1 MIMVAITWIIVLIL
15 STGLPVKKSLMD
27 SMQPHRILVDSDVD
41 IDDVFALIYLLKQNK
56 SEFNLQAITINANG
70 WSDGGHAINHLYDIL
85 FMMDQDHIP
94 VGVGGEGGILP
105 NGTILPNVGGFLPII
120 DQGMSTAGG
129 CRYRQA
135 IPVGVRGL
143 INSNFG
149 LRKSFLPQ
157 GGRKYTPLEQ
167 PTAQQV
173 MINAISGGPTTVF
186 LLGAHTNFAIFLMNN
201 PHLKKNVEHIY
212 VMGGGIATNCLN
224 GINSTSE
231 QCTSIGNLEPKDSNP
246 YAEFNIFSDPFAAYQ
261 VLHSGI
267 PVTLIPLDATRTIP
281 VSKDFLVEYEKR
293 QNTYEAQYCFQSLK
307 MFRDTWINDRFHE
320 HVGLF
325 MVGVALS
332 IMRNS
337 HSYNGENEFSEM
349 EYMNITVVTSN
360 EPYGVSDGSNP
371 LIDDLAIPKFNVTKN
386 GTHAG
391 HVQMGM
397 LDPFCFRIG
406 KGKCQDGNVKEVAGP
421 EAVRVLV
428 ATKAKPSHDSGSL
441 LEEFYES
448 FLDVLNSP
456 KQSGRFNISTQF
468 PYYKEVVYK
477 PDFEKKIMGKP
488 VVYDM
493 DMSSGDF
500 LALLYLLKLPVEL
513 INLKGILVSPTG
525 WATSATVDVVYDLL
539 HMMGRDDIPV
549 GLGDVFAVGQV
560 HPTFPAIGDCKY
572 VKAIPQG
579 SGGLMDSDT
588 LYGLARDLPR
598 SPRRYTAE
606 NNVKYGAPRDT
617 DHPEL
622 RQPSA
627 LDVWKSIVESMD
639 PGSKITILTNGPL
652 TNLAKIIHSA
662 NSTTVIQEVYIVG
675 GNIDYDINKG
685 NVFTVPSNE
694 HAEFNMF
701 LDPLAATT
709 VFESKL
715 NITLI
720 PLQLQKRVSSFSA
733 ILNKG
738 NVFTVPSNEH
748 AEFNMFL
755 DPLAAKT
762 VFESKL
768 NITLIPL
775 QLQKRVSSFSA
786 ILNKLWTKNGT
797 PESVFSRRL
806 LSRQRQ
812 LQLRH
817 SSYHHVDTFLGEI
830 LGVVILGGH
839 SHLNL
844 TYNFKP
850 LKIVAD
856 GDISNVGQIIIDKEQ
871 GKLVKVM
878 ESVNV
883 AAYYDHFAEVLRDQN
898 QSAVIGSFHE
908 QEKIWNTPPNQ
919 NIY

>member
-1 MIMVAITWIIVLIL
+1 M
-15 STGLPVKKSLMD
+15 
-27 SMQPHRILVDSDVD
+27 
-41 IDDVFALIYLLKQNK
+41 
-56 SEFNLQAITINANG
+56 EAITINANG

-105 NGTILPNVGGFLPII
+105 NGTILPNVGGFQPII

-135 IPVGVRGL
+135 IPVGMRGHRD

-167 PTAQQV
+167 PTAQQM
-173 MINAISGGPTTVF
+173 MINAISAGPTTVF

-224 GINSTSE
+224 GANSTSE
-231 QCTSIGNLEPKDSNP
+231 PCKSIGNLDPKDSNP

-307 MFRDTWINDRFHE
+307 MLCDTWINDRFHE
-320 HVGLF
+320 EYSLWDSF

-337 HSYNGENEFSEM
+337 PSYNGENEFSEM

-371 LIDDLAIPKFNVTKN
+371 LIDGLAILKFNLTKN

-391 HVQMGM
+391 HVQTGM

-421 EAVRVLV
+421 EAVHVLV

-441 LEEFYES
+441 LEKEFYQS

-456 KQSGRFNISTQF
+456 KQTGRFNISTQF

-477 PDFEKKIMGKP
+477 PDFKKKIMGKP

-560 HPTFPAIGDCKY
+560 HPTFPGIGDCKY

-606 NNVKYGAPRDT
+606 NTVKSGAPQDT
-617 DHPEL
+617 DHPKL
-622 RQPSA
+622 KQPSA

-662 NSTTVIQEVYIVG
+662 NSTSVIQEVYIVG
-675 GNIDYDINKG
+675 GNIDYDI
-685 NVFTVPSNE
+685 
-694 HAEFNMF
+694 
-701 LDPLAATT
+701 
-709 VFESKL
+709 
-715 NITLI
+715 
-720 PLQLQKRVSSFSA
+720 
-733 ILNKG
+733 NKG

-812 LQLRH
+812 LQQRH

-856 GDISNVGQIIIDKEQ
+856 GDISNVGQIIIDEEQ

-878 ESVNV
+878 GSVNV

>member
-15 STGLPVKKSLMD
+15 STGLPMKKSLMD
-27 SMQPHRILVDSDVD
+27 SMKPRRILVDSDVD
-41 IDDVFALIYLLKQNK
+41 TDDVFALIYLLKQNK
-56 SEFNLQAITINANG
+56 SEFDLQAITINANG

-105 NGTILPNVGGFLPII
+105 NGTILPNVGGFQPII

-135 IPVGVRGL
+135 IPVGVRGHRD

-173 MINAISGGPTTVF
+173 MINAISAGPTTVF
-186 LLGAHTNFAIFLMNN
+186 LIGSHTNFAIFLMSN

-212 VMGGGIATNCLN
+212 VMGGAIRSNCLN
-224 GINSTSE
+224 GTNSTRSESE
-231 QCTSIGNLEPKDSNP
+231 QCSSIGNLVPKDSNP
-246 YAEFNIFSDPFAAYQ
+246 YAEFNIFSDPFAAYT

-281 VSKDFLVEYEKR
+281 VSKEFFVELEKR
-293 QNTYEAQYCFQSLK
+293 QNTYEAQYCYQSLK
-307 MFRDTWINDRFHE
+307 IIRDNWPTDRFHE
-320 HVGLF
+320 DYNMWDYF
-325 MVGVALS
+325 MVGTALS

-337 HSYNGENEFSEM
+337 QSYNGENEFSEM

-371 LIDDLAIPKFNVTKN
+371 LIDGLAIPKFNVTMN

-391 HVQMGM
+391 HVQTGM

-428 ATKAKPSHDSGSL
+428 ATNAKPSHDSGSL
-441 LEEFYES
+441 LEKEFYQS

-456 KQSGRFNISTQF
+456 KQTGRFNISTQF

-477 PDFEKKIMGKP
+477 PDIKKKITGKP

-560 HPTFPAIGDCKY
+560 HPTFPGIGDCKY

-606 NNVKYGAPRDT
+606 NTVKSGAPRDT
-617 DHPEL
+617 DHPKL
-622 RQPSA
+622 KQPSA
-627 LDVWKSIVESMD
+627 LNVWKSIVESMD

-662 NSTTVIQEVYIVG
+662 NSTSVIQEVYIVG
-675 GNIDYDINKG
+675 GNIDYDI
-685 NVFTVPSNE
+685 
-694 HAEFNMF
+694 
-701 LDPLAATT
+701 
-709 VFESKL
+709 
-715 NITLI
+715 
-720 PLQLQKRVSSFSA
+720 
-733 ILNKG
+733 NKG

-775 QLQKRVSSFSA
+775 QLQKRVGSFSA

-806 LSRQRQ
+806 LSRQRK

-856 GDISNVGQIIIDKEQ
+856 GDISNVGQIIIDEEQ

-878 ESVNV
+878 GSVNV

>member
-1 MIMVAITWIIVLIL
+1 MIMVAITWMIVLL
-15 STGLPVKKSLMD
+15 LFTGLPVKMSLMD
-27 SMQPHRILVDSDVD
+27 SMQPRRILVDSDVD
-41 IDDVFALIYLLKQNK
+41 TDDVFALIYLLKQNK
-56 SEFNLQAITINANG
+56 SEFDLQAITINANG

-105 NGTILPNVGGFLPII
+105 NSSILPNVGGFLPII

-135 IPVGVRGL
+135 IPVGVRGHRDV
-143 INSNFG
+143 NSNFG

-157 GGRKYTPLEQ
+157 GGRKYTPLDQ

-173 MINAISGGPTTVF
+173 MINAISAGPTTVF
-186 LLGAHTNFAIFLMNN
+186 LLGAHTNFAIFLTNN
-201 PHLKKNVEHIY
+201 PHLRKNVEHIY
-212 VMGGGIATNCLN
+212 VMGGGIATKCLN
-224 GINSTSE
+224 GANSTSE
-231 QCTSIGNLEPKDSNP
+231 QCISIGNLDPKDSNP

-307 MFRDTWINDRFHE
+307 MLRDTWINDRFHE
-320 HVGLF
+320 EYCMWDSF

-337 HSYNGENEFSEM
+337 QSNNGENEFSEM

-371 LIDDLAIPKFNVTKN
+371 LIDGLAVPKFNVTKN
-386 GTHAG
+386 GAHSG

-406 KGKCQDGNVKEVAGP
+406 KGKCQDGNVKEVTGP

-428 ATKAKPSHDSGSL
+428 ATKAKPSHYSGSL
-441 LEEFYES
+441 LQKEFYES

-456 KQSGRFNISTQF
+456 KQTGRFNISTQF
-468 PYYKEVVYK
+468 PHYKAVVYK

-513 INLKGILVSPTG
+513 INLKGILISPTG

-560 HPTFPAIGDCKY
+560 HPTFPGIGDCKY

-588 LYGLARDLPR
+588 LYGLASRLA
-598 SPRRYTAE
+598 SYTAE
-606 NNVKYGAPRDT
+606 NTVNSGAPRDT

-627 LDVWKSIVESMD
+627 LDVWKSIVESLD
-639 PGSKITILTNGPL
+639 PGSKITVLTNGPL

-662 NSTTVIQEVYIVG
+662 NSTPVIQEVYIVG
-675 GNIDYDINKG
+675 GNIDYDI
-685 NVFTVPSNE
+685 
-694 HAEFNMF
+694 
-701 LDPLAATT
+701 
-709 VFESKL
+709 
-715 NITLI
+715 
-720 PLQLQKRVSSFSA
+720 
-733 ILNKG
+733 NKG

-786 ILNKLWTKNGT
+786 ILNKLWTKSGT

-806 LSRQRQ
+806 LSRLWQ

-850 LKIVAD
+850 LKIIAD
-856 GDISNVGQIIIDKEQ
+856 GDISNVGQIIIDEEQ

-878 ESVNV
+878 KV
-883 AAYYDHFAEVLRDQN
+883 
-898 QSAVIGSFHE
+898 
-908 QEKIWNTPPNQ
+908 
-919 NIY
+919 